1 MRLARGLGEARRR
14 QPAVVEDVDYRAH
27 RGLDRALFRK
37 LASCEWIREHHHLVM
52 IGPTGIGKSWLA
64 CALGHKACREDLS
77 VLYKR
82 SSRLFADL
90 AQAPG
95 EGRLPRLMTP
105 PEPLPLLITAH

>member
-64 CALGHKACREDLS
+64 CALGPKACPAGLS

-82 SSRLFADL
+82 ASRPFAAL
-90 AQAPG
+90 APARRDG
-95 EGRLPRLMTP
+95 
-105 PEPLPLLITAH
+105 PLP